1 MHITSELFGMHC
13 EGGCWKVVKRWL
25 ITISIFFV
33 AQWVFFLID
42 GTILEPQ
49 LNDMGERM
57 VRFAGPKLEWFT
69 LYEAVFL
76 KIITMIFL
84 LYIAVTLVTDLICF

>member
-1 MHITSELFGMHC
+1 M
-13 EGGCWKVVKRWL
+13 VKRWL

-33 AQWVFFLID
+33 AQCAFLLID
-42 GTILEPQ
+42 GTILEPR
-49 LNDMGERM
+49 LNDIGEGM

-76 KIITMIFL
+76 KIITMLFL
-84 LYIAVTLVTDLICF
+84 LYIAVTLVTDLIYFWRRKRHEN